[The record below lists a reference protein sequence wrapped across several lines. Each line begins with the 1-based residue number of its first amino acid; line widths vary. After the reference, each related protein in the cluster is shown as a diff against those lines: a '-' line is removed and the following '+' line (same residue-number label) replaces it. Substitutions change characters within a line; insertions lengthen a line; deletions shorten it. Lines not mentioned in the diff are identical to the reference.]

1 MPPELTAALALC
13 RNLPSPPGI
22 ALRIIEL
29 AQDPEADITTAA
41 DIIAI
46 DMALSAR
53 MLRIANSPLYASRRR
68 IENLGQAL
76 TMLGLNATVS
86 LALGFTVTQGLTA
99 PGAGQDLRERAWRRS
114 ILSALAASLLGQARG
129 LRKAEELMLAG
140 LLQDLG
146 ILVLAQAQPDTY
158 LPLLRQAAD
167 NDALVALEREHL
179 HCTHAEVG
187 ALMAEQWDLP
197 RYLVDSIARSES
209 PADAEDNF
217 QTCVALSGAVADI
230 WLSADADAAREHAL
244 QLVNERL
251 QLDSAQFDQ
260 VLARISDALPDI
272 SALFETSL
280 LSPSRVQQL
289 IDHAQELATLR
300 NLREMQDA
308 AQARQRADEF
318 EAGGN
323 IDASAE
329 WLRKSGL
336 AKADKKADRVAAEGI
351 IVAAQD
357 GNKAVL
363 VEVNSETDF
372 VAKDSNFLDFTKA
385 VGATALSSGAADIDA
400 LKAAKLPTGETIEE
414 ARAAVIAKVGEK
426 VDVRRIVRLE
436 STNNVAAYVH
446 GGRIGVLVELAGGD
460 AELARGL
467 AMHVAAMNPPH
478 NKAADVP
485 AEFVAKEKE
494 IELAKMTDKDKSK
507 PADILEK
514 IISGKIAKIVN
525 EVTLYG
531 QPYVLDTNQSV
542 EQVLKAAGADVVGFK
557 RLAVGEGIE
566 KVVEDYA
573 AEVMKQAGLA

>member
-1 MPPELTAALALC
+1 VEITA
-13 RNLPSPPGI
+13 
-22 ALRIIEL
+22 
-29 AQDPEADITTAA
+29 
-41 DIIAI
+41 
-46 DMALSAR
+46 
-53 MLRIANSPLYASRRR
+53 
-68 IENLGQAL
+68 
-76 TMLGLNATVS
+76 S
-86 LALGFTVTQGLTA
+86 LVKE
-99 PGAGQDLRERAWRRS
+99 LRERT
-114 ILSALAASLLGQARG
+114 G
-129 LRKAEELMLAG
+129 AG
-140 LLQDLG
+140 MMECKK
-146 ILVLAQAQPDTY
+146 
-158 LPLLRQAAD
+158 
-167 NDALVALEREHL
+167 ALVE
-179 HCTHAEVG
+179 
-187 ALMAEQWDLP
+187 
-197 RYLVDSIARSES
+197 
-209 PADAEDNF
+209 N
-217 QTCVALSGAVADI
+217 
-230 WLSADADAAREHAL
+230 
-244 QLVNERL
+244 
-251 QLDSAQFDQ
+251 
-260 VLARISDALPDI
+260 
-272 SALFETSL
+272 
-280 LSPSRVQQL
+280 
-289 IDHAQELATLR
+289 
-300 NLREMQDA
+300 
-308 AQARQRADEF
+308 
-318 EAGGN
+318 GGN

-426 VDVRRIVRLE
+426 VDMRRIVRLE